1 MEIGDMSESKFS
13 SMSRVDLRAY
23 ILEHRE
29 DEEAFQVYL
38 DRVTAEPGEVYPA
51 PKSIEDLNY
60 FPDLVSRNRR
70 DKQEKQ

>member
-1 MEIGDMSESKFS
+1 
-13 SMSRVDLRAY
+13 MSRVDLRAY

-51 PKSIEDLNY
+51 PKSIEDLNH